1 MDRLKGKTLIVAGG
15 GGIGTGIAHR
25 LASEGASLVLG
36 DIDLHA
42 AEAVVDEI
50 AAQGGTAMATAF
62 DGADESSCNELVRF
76 AAGQFGGVD
85 GIHINFA
92 NLDDGHGWVNVMQLD
107 LKDFETAMDVNVRG
121 YLLCTRA
128 VIPAL
133 VERGGGSIVY
143 TASNSAY
150 LPEDVRVAYGMSKAA
165 ILPLMRHVAT
175 HFGAQ
180 GIRANAI
187 APGLIMHPSLAAL
200 MPDDAQE
207 GFANVTA
214 LRRLGHPRDIGAV
227 SALLLSDDA
236 AFITGQVINVDGGG
250 FMRP

>member
-15 GGIGTGIAHR
+15 GGIGTGVARR

-36 DIDLHA
+36 DIDLEA
-42 AEAVVDEI
+42 AEAVVADIVSE
-50 AAQGGTAMATAF
+50 GGTAIATAF
-62 DGADESSCNELVRF
+62 DGASETSCNELIRF
-76 AAGQFGGVD
+76 AISAFGGLD

-92 NLDDGHGWVNVMQLD
+92 NLDDGHGWVDVMQLD
-107 LKDFETAMDVNVRG
+107 LKDFETAMNVNVRG

-133 VERGGGSIVY
+133 IERGGGSIVY

-150 LPEDVRVAYGMSKAA
+150 LPEEVRVAYGMSKAA

-187 APGLIMHPSLAAL
+187 APGLIMHRNLAAL
-200 MPDDAQE
+200 MPEEAQAA
-207 GFANVTA
+207 FAKVTA
-214 LRRLGHPRDIGAV
+214 LRRLGQPKDIAAV

-236 AFITGQVINVDGGG
+236 EFITGQVIGVDGGG